1 MDNNQSTKITNE
13 DLAAAF
19 VGEAEAKKFSQRQ
32 QRRTASGQPAAKPA
46 KLKKPGRKYT
56 IYNIV
61 GGIGLVA
68 GIACLLV
75 AFLALNPQQASLD
88 YPTIPSK
95 EAKDIKYSALTGEAL
110 ADQADLTAPAYC
122 VQMPNGTDG
131 ARPQAGLTD
140 AGVVFEAIAEAG
152 ITRFAA
158 IYQDPSAAIIGPVR
172 SLRIYYLQWDTPFDC
187 TIVHAG
193 GSGDALAAVANGY
206 KDLSED
212 YSYMYRGTYGGRL
225 WNNLFTT
232 SNYLKKFSADHGYD
246 KSEIKGF
253 SRLTPAESEAE
264 RADKSVKEKLDI
276 IKPTTE
282 NTSEVSVPVPS
293 VALNLGGWDDFNV
306 NYTYDAEHNVY
317 LRSYASGTAHEVY
330 SCGATDLGERNPED
344 ACTLAQV
351 SPAVVVAMMVEE
363 SRAADNYHEDITA
376 IGSGT
381 AYIFQNGTAIEGKW
395 QKSSAADQIK
405 FTDQSGQEIRLAPG
419 QTFVTAVPNYG
430 SVSY

>member
-1 MDNNQSTKITNE
+1 MDNKNSTKITNE
-13 DLAAAF
+13 QLRAAF
-19 VGEAEAKKFSQRQ
+19 TGEDTPSSAGTTSVNHTNEARPKLPKKDSN
-32 QRRTASGQPAAKPA
+32 KP
-46 KLKKPGRKYT
+46 KKWLILG
-56 IYNIV
+56 II
-61 GGIGLVA
+61 GGISLVA

-75 AFLALNPQQASLD
+75 AFLVFNKKSAGLD

-95 EAKDIKYSALTGEAL
+95 AAKDTKYSALTGEAL
-110 ADQADLTAPAYC
+110 AEGAAVDAPAYC

-131 ARPQAGLTD
+131 ARPQAGLTN

-158 IYQDPSAAIIGPVR
+158 IYQDPSTAIIGPIR

-232 SNYLKKFSADHGYD
+232 SSYLRKFSTDHGYD
-246 KSEIKGF
+246 KSDIKGF
-253 SRLTPAESEAE
+253 TRLTPAESDAQ
-264 RADKSVKEKLDI
+264 RADESVGERLDI
-276 IKPTTE
+276 TKPTTK
-282 NTSEVSVPVPS
+282 NTSEASVPTPNIS
-293 VALNLGGWDDFNV
+293 LNLGGWADFNV
-306 NYTYDAEHNVY
+306 NYTYNADNNTY
-317 LRSYASGTAHEVY
+317 SRSYASGTAHEVY
-330 SCGATDLGERNPED
+330 NCDSSDLGEKNPED
-344 ACTLAQV
+344 VCTLNQV
-351 SPAVVVAMMVEE
+351 SPSVVVAIMVDE
-363 SRAADNYHEDITA
+363 SRAADNYHEDIAA
-376 IGSGT
+376 IGSGQ
-381 AYIFQNGTAIEGKW
+381 AYVFQNGTVFTGTW
-395 QKSSAADQIK
+395 QKPSATDQIK
-405 FTDQSGQEIRLAPG
+405 FTDKNGQEIKLAPG